1 MIIRRI
7 KNKVIRM
14 LFKDQEY
21 LSAEKREIRKGL
33 PEELIEQE
41 RDEIPEALQGA
52 KFQSRDP
59 DYLSVNYSHIL
70 MNSRYSE
77 YLKTAMEGLSRGD
90 SAETIME
97 TLDEVSEKTFVDVL
111 LERIAEKNVKDSE
124 IYRAAHIDRRLFS
137 KIISNRMYKPSKDTC
152 ILLCLAVQLSLSEA
166 KDLLSRAG
174 YTFTHS
180 NKRDIII
187 EYFFKEKIY
196 NIDSINEILYDLSFK
211 TLTK

>member
-7 KNKVIRM
+7 KDKTIRII
-14 LFKDQEY
+14 FKNQDYSTSERW
-21 LSAEKREIRKGL
+21 KTRKGL
-33 PEELIEQE
+33 PKEPVKQKLE
-41 RDEIPEALQGA
+41 EIPKERQGI
-52 KFQSRDP
+52 KYSLRDP
-59 DYLSVNYSHIL
+59 DYLPVNYSHIL
-70 MNSRYSE
+70 LNSRYSE
-77 YLKTAMEGLSRGD
+77 FLKAAMEGLSRGN
-90 SAETIME
+90 SAESIMK

-111 LERIAEKNVKDSE
+111 LERIAEKHVKDSE

>member
-1 MIIRRI
+1 M
-7 KNKVIRM
+7 
-14 LFKDQEY
+14 
-21 LSAEKREIRKGL
+21 
-33 PEELIEQE
+33 
-41 RDEIPEALQGA
+41 
-52 KFQSRDP
+52 
-59 DYLSVNYSHIL
+59 
-70 MNSRYSE
+70 
-77 YLKTAMEGLSRGD
+77 
-90 SAETIME
+90 
-97 TLDEVSEKTFVDVL
+97 
-111 LERIAEKNVKDSE
+111 LERIAEKHVKDSE

>member
-1 MIIRRI
+1 MIERLFNNKKIRLLF
-7 KNKVIRM
+7 KNK
-14 LFKDQEY
+14 EY
-21 LSAEKREIRKGL
+21 SKAEKRNVRKGL
-33 PEELIEQE
+33 PIEPVEKNENIPPELH
-41 RDEIPEALQGA
+41 GA

-59 DYLSVNYSHIL
+59 DYSPVNYSHI
-70 MNSRYSE
+70 MINSRYIE
-77 YLKTAMEGLSRGD
+77 YLKAALNGLSTGS
-90 SAETIME
+90 SAEKIMK

-111 LERIAEKNVKDSE
+111 LDRIAERNVKDSQ

-137 KIISNRMYKPSKDTC
+137 KIISNRMYKPSRDTC
-152 ILLCLAVQLSLSEA
+152 ILLCLAVHLSLSEA

-174 YTFTHS
+174 YTLTHA

-196 NIDSINEILYDLSFK
+196 NIDSINEILYDLGFK